1 MNGNTKTLIKKQ
13 LINWIGIAAI
23 CLVSFYFTAS
33 ATLKQHSSDIN
44 KKLDTELFDAYL
56 IGINKLIESNY
67 GLIEKDT
74 EDNKEQIELL
84 RASNKEIRD
93 DIKTL
98 ARELGF
104 QTRGIKLN
112 TAER

>member
-13 LINWIGIAAI
+13 LINWGGIAVI
-23 CLVSFYFTAS
+23 CFVSFYFTAN
-33 ATLKQHSSDIN
+33 ATLKQHSKDIE
-44 KKLDTELFDAYL
+44 KKLDVELFDMYI

-67 GLIEKDT
+67 DIIEKDT
-74 EDNKEQIELL
+74 EDNKEHIELL
-84 RASNKEIRD
+84 RESNKEIRN

-104 QTRGIKLN
+104 KTRGIKLN
-112 TAER
+112 IAEK